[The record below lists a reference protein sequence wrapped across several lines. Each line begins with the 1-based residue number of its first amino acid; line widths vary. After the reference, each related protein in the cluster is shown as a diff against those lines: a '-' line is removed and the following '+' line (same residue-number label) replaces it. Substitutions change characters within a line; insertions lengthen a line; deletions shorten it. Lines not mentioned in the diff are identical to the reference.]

1 MIELTDASVFDRGV
15 VPFRGFDLLQECFAM
30 FLIDEARIF
39 VRSGRGGDGVVSLR
53 REKFIPKGGPDGG
66 DGGHGGHV
74 ILFADPHMD
83 SLMPFHYAPHF
94 RAEHGQP
101 GAGSSRH
108 GRDGADKRV
117 AVPVGTQVRDEDTD
131 EIVADLDE
139 AGQEV
144 VVARG
149 GRGGF
154 GNEHFKSAT
163 HQTPRESTPGQPW
176 IERTLL
182 LELKL
187 IADVGLVGLPNA
199 GKSTMLS
206 AVSKARPKVA
216 DYPFTTLI
224 PQPGI
229 AELPGDR
236 RLAIAD
242 IPGLI
247 EGASAGAGLGH
258 DFLKHIERTRVVIH
272 LVDLAPIDG
281 SDPARNHEII
291 RGELHAFSSA
301 LAEKPELIVFNK
313 CDLVEDSERASLV
326 RRTAHA
332 IGVDVEDVVVTSGA
346 TGHAVRDMLER
357 AWALVRSTDEETADD
372 AGWGRDRA

>member
-1 MIELTDASVFDRGV
+1 
-15 VPFRGFDLLQECFAM
+15 M
-30 FLIDEARIF
+30 FLLDEARIF
-39 VRSGRGGDGVVSLR
+39 VRSGKGGDGVVSLR
-53 REKFIPKGGPDGG
+53 REKYIPKGGPDGG
-66 DGGHGGHV
+66 DGGDGGSV

-94 RAEHGQP
+94 RAEHGQS

-108 GRDGADKRV
+108 GRDGGDKRV
-117 AVPVGTQVRDEDTD
+117 AVPVGTQIRDEETG

-139 AGQEV
+139 PGEEI

-163 HQTPRESTPGQPW
+163 HQTPRESTPGEPF

-187 IADVGLVGLPNA
+187 IADIGLVGMPNA

-216 DYPFTTLI
+216 DYPFTTLA

-236 RLAIAD
+236 RLVIAD

-247 EGASAGAGLGH
+247 EGASEGAGLGH
-258 DFLKHIERTRVVIH
+258 DFLKHIERTKVVLH
-272 LVDLAPIDG
+272 LLDLVPLDG

-291 RGELHAFSSA
+291 RGELHAFSPA
-301 LAEKPELIVFNK
+301 LAEKPELVVFNK
-313 CDLVEDSERASLV
+313 IDLVDLDDRDALV

-332 IGVDVEDVVVTSGA
+332 IGVDVTDVVVVSGA
-346 TGHAVRDMLER
+346 AAINLRELLER
-357 AWALVRSTDEETADD
+357 AWTLLRDADDGADD
-372 AGWGRDRA
+372 AGWRA

>member
-1 MIELTDASVFDRGV
+1 
-15 VPFRGFDLLQECFAM
+15 M

-39 VRSGRGGDGVVSLR
+39 VRSGKGGDGVVSLR

-66 DGGHGGHV
+66 DGGDGGSV

-83 SLMPFHYAPHF
+83 SLMPFHFAPHF
-94 RAEHGQP
+94 RAEHG
-101 GAGSSRH
+101 GSGGGSSRH

-117 AVPVGTQVRDEDTD
+117 AVPVGTQIRDEETD
-131 EIVADLDE
+131 EIIADLDE
-139 AGQEV
+139 PGQEI
-144 VVARG
+144 VVAKG

-163 HQTPRESTPGQPW
+163 HQTPREATPGEPF
-176 IERTLL
+176 IERTLH

-236 RLAIAD
+236 RIVIAD

-247 EGASAGAGLGH
+247 EGASEGAGLGH
-258 DFLKHIERTRVVIH
+258 DFLKHIERTKVIVH
-272 LVDLAPIDG
+272 LVDLAPLDG
-281 SDPARNHEII
+281 SDPVRNHEVI
-291 RGELHAFSSA
+291 RGELHAFSPT
-301 LAEKPELIVFNK
+301 LAEKPELVVFNK
-313 CDLVEDSERASLV
+313 IDLVDPDERETLV

-332 IGVDVEDVVVTSGA
+332 IGADVEDVMVVSGA
-346 TGHAVRDMLER
+346 TGDGVREMLER
-357 AWALVRSTDEETADD
+357 TWSLLRSNDETPET
-372 AGWGRDRA
+372 GWRA